1 MARLLLNVPVEAPS
15 TGIINIS
22 KYKEESRRTL
32 SAVSGATGRSALV
45 NNFTFTKLKDNATSY
60 ILVTGVMG
68 GLGMDNY
75 PHIGM
80 CCTID
85 QIGYG
90 SSSTPSQASGHPAG
104 PAGGGVYY
112 CGVNTGSNNE
122 RTTFIVHK
130 SFKTFNLGVGNHRLD
145 IGWNANTNVR
155 PTTYLNPNGTSDNG
169 RHHQTGSHILVYEIA
184 R

>member
-1 MARLLLNVPVEAPS
+1 MARLLLNAPDQTPVG
-15 TGIINIS
+15 GIIKIS
-22 KYKEESRRTL
+22 KYRDETRQSIG
-32 SAVSGATGRSALV
+32 SVQGASGRSQLV
-45 NNFTFTKLKDNATSY
+45 NNFTFTKLKGNTTSY
-60 ILVTGVMG
+60 ILVTGILG
-68 GLGMDNY
+68 GVGMDNY

-90 SSSTPSQASGHPAG
+90 YNTNASEASSHPAG
-104 PAGGGVYY
+104 PAGGGVFY

-122 RTTFIVHK
+122 GTLFIVHK
-130 SFKTFNLGVGNHRLD
+130 SFKTFDLDAGTHRLD
-145 IGWNANTNVR
+145 IGWNSNTNVR
-155 PTTYLNPNGTSDNG
+155 PTTYLNPNNSDNA

>member
-1 MARLLLNVPVEAPS
+1 MARQLLNFPAEI
-15 TGIINIS
+15 TGGIINIS
-22 KYKEESRRTL
+22 KYREESPRTL
-32 SAVSGATGRSALV
+32 SAVSGTSGRGALV
-45 NNFTFTKLKDNATSY
+45 NNFTFTKLKDNSTSY

-90 SSSTPSQASGHPAG
+90 YNTNATEAPTHPAG

-112 CGVNTGSNNE
+112 CGVNTGNNNE

-130 SFKTFNLGVGNHRLD
+130 SFKTFILGVGTHRLD
-145 IGWNANTNVR
+145 IGWNANSNVR
-155 PTTYLNPNGTSDNG
+155 PTTYLNPNSSNQS

>member
-1 MARLLLNVPVEAPS
+1 MARLLLNVPAAAPS
-15 TGIINIS
+15 KGIINIS
-22 KYKEESRRTL
+22 KYKEESRRDL
-32 SAVSGATGRSALV
+32 SPVSGATGRSALV
-45 NNFTFTKLKDNATSY
+45 NNFGFTKLKDNATSY

-90 SSSTPSQASGHPAG
+90 SSSNPSEVSGHPAG

-130 SFKTFNLGVGNHRLD
+130 SFKTFNLGAGSHRLD

-155 PTTYLNPNGTSDNG
+155 PTTHLNPNSSNNN

>member
-1 MARLLLNVPVEAPS
+1 MVRLLLNLPETAAAG
-15 TGIINIS
+15 GIIKIT
-22 KYKEESRRTL
+22 KYKEESRRTIN
-32 SAVSGATGRSALV
+32 SVSGATGRSELV
-45 NNFTFTKLKDNATSY
+45 NNFVFTKLRDNASSY

-90 SSSTPSQASGHPAG
+90 SSSQPSQVSGHPIG

-122 RTTFIVHK
+122 RTTIIVHK

-155 PTTYLNPNGTSDNG
+155 CTTFLNPNSTNEG

>member
-1 MARLLLNVPVEAPS
+1 MARLLLNLPETAAAG
-15 TGIINIS
+15 GIINIS
-22 KYKEESRRTL
+22 KYREESRRTIN
-32 SAVSGATGRSALV
+32 AVSGATGRSELV
-45 NNFTFTKLKDNATSY
+45 NNFVFTKLQDNATSY

-90 SSSTPSQASGHPAG
+90 SSAQPSQVSGHPAG

-122 RTTFIVHK
+122 RTTIIVHK
-130 SFKTFNLGVGNHRLD
+130 SFKTFDLGIGNHRLD
-145 IGWNANTNVR
+145 IGWNANSNVR
-155 PTTYLNPNGTSDNG
+155 PTTYLNPNGTSDNA
-169 RHHQTGSHILVYEIA
+169 RHQQTGSHILVYEIA

>member
-1 MARLLLNVPVEAPS
+1 MARLLLNLPETAAAG
-15 TGIINIS
+15 GIIKIT
-22 KYKEESRRTL
+22 KYKEESRRTIN
-32 SAVSGATGRSALV
+32 SVSGATGRSELV
-45 NNFTFTKLKDNATSY
+45 NNFVFTKLRDNASSY

-90 SSSTPSQASGHPAG
+90 SSSQPSQVSGHPIG

-122 RTTFIVHK
+122 RTTIIVHK

-155 PTTYLNPNGTSDNG
+155 CTTFLNPNSTNEG

>member
-1 MARLLLNVPVEAPS
+1 MARQLFNFPIEAPGG
-15 TGIINIS
+15 GIIKIT
-22 KYKEESRRTL
+22 KYRDSSRRQLT
-32 SAVSGATGRSALV
+32 AASGASGRGGLV
-45 NNFTFTKLKDNATSY
+45 NNFTFTKAKDNASSY

-68 GLGMDNY
+68 ALGMPNY

-90 SSSTPSQASGHPAG
+90 STANPSQVSGHPQG

-112 CGVNTGSNNE
+112 CGVDTGSNNE

-130 SFKTFNLGVGNHRLD
+130 SFKTFDLGIGNHRLD
-145 IGWNANTNVR
+145 IGWNANSSVR
-155 PTTYLNPNGTSDNG
+155 PATFLNPNGTSDNN
-169 RHHQTGSHILVYEIA
+169 RHHQTGSHILIYEIA

>member
-1 MARLLLNVPVEAPS
+1 MARQLFNFPVEAAGG
-15 TGIINIS
+15 GIINIT
-22 KYKEESRRTL
+22 KYKDSSRRQL
-32 SAVSGATGRSALV
+32 SATSGASGRGELV
-45 NNFTFTKLKDNATSY
+45 NNFTFTKQKDNTESY

-68 GLGMDNY
+68 ALGMPNY

-90 SSSTPSQASGHPAG
+90 QTTTSSSAPTHPQG
-104 PAGGGVYY
+104 MAGGGIYY
-112 CGVNTGSNNE
+112 CGVDTGSNNE

-130 SFKTFNLGVGNHRLD
+130 SFKTFILNAGNHRLD
-145 IGWNANTNVR
+145 IGWNANSNVR
-155 PTTYLNPNGTSDNG
+155 PATWLNPNSSNQS
-169 RHHQTGSHILVYEIA
+169 RHHQTGSHILIYEIA

>member
-1 MARLLLNVPVEAPS
+1 MARLLLNVPVDTPS

-22 KYKEESRRTL
+22 KYREESRRTL
-32 SAVSGATGRSALV
+32 SATSGASGRTALV
-45 NNFTFTKLKDNATSY
+45 NNFVFTKLKDNATSY

-90 SSSTPSQASGHPAG
+90 FMTSATDAPTHPAG

-130 SFKTFNLGVGNHRLD
+130 SFKTFELGVGTHRLD
-145 IGWNANTNVR
+145 IGWNANSNVR
-155 PTTYLNPNGTSDNG
+155 PTTYLNPNASNQP

>member
-1 MARLLLNVPVEAPS
+1 MARQLFNFPVEAAGG
-15 TGIINIS
+15 GIINIT
-22 KYKEESRRTL
+22 KYKDSTRRQL
-32 SAVSGATGRSALV
+32 SSVSGASGRVELV
-45 NNFTFTKLKDNATSY
+45 NYFTFTKVQDNASSY

-68 GLGMDNY
+68 ALGMPNY

-90 SSSTPSQASGHPAG
+90 STSTPSEVSGHPAG
-104 PAGGGVYY
+104 PAGGGIYY
-112 CGVNTGSNNE
+112 CGVDTGNNNE

-130 SFKTFNLGVGNHRLD
+130 SFKTFDLGIGNHRLD
-145 IGWNANTNVR
+145 IGWNANSNVR
-155 PTTYLNPNGTSDNG
+155 PATWLNPNSSNQT
-169 RHHQTGSHILVYEIA
+169 RHHQTASHILIYEIA

>member
-1 MARLLLNVPVEAPS
+1 MARLLLNLPETAAAG
-15 TGIINIS
+15 GIIKIS
-22 KYKEESRRTL
+22 KYREESRRTIT
-32 SAVSGATGRSALV
+32 STSGATGRSELV
-45 NNFTFTKLKDNATSY
+45 NNFTFTKVLDNASSY

-90 SSSTPSQASGHPAG
+90 SSSQPSQVTGHPIG

-122 RTTFIVHK
+122 RTTIIVHK
-130 SFKTFNLGVGNHRLD
+130 SFKTFDLGIGTHRLD
-145 IGWNANTNVR
+145 IGWNANSNVR
-155 PTTYLNPNGTSDNG
+155 CTTYLNPNSTNEG

>member
-1 MARLLLNVPVEAPS
+1 MARQLFNLPVEAPS
-15 TGIINIS
+15 GGIIKIT
-22 KYKEESRRTL
+22 KYKDSTRRSLT
-32 SAVSGATGRSALV
+32 ATSGASGRGELV
-45 NNFTFTKLKDNATSY
+45 NNFTFSKVQDNASSY

-68 GLGMDNY
+68 ALGMPNY

-90 SSSTPSQASGHPAG
+90 STSTPSQVSGHPAG
-104 PAGGGVYY
+104 PAGGGIYY
-112 CGVNTGSNNE
+112 CGVDTGSNNE

-130 SFKTFNLGVGNHRLD
+130 SFKTFDLGIGNHRLD
-145 IGWNANTNVR
+145 IGWNANSNVR
-155 PTTYLNPNGTSDNG
+155 PATWLNPNSANQT
-169 RHHQTGSHILVYEIA
+169 RHHQTASHILIYEIA